1 VSYATTASLLVA
13 SLGLKEV
20 QLLRGAIR
28 AADEQA
34 GPQHRFLDADSFS
47 ASAWGEQGCSPCYS
61 SPEIL
66 PRRVYH
72 PTPRYEPRP
81 VLHPTI
87 RLEMRRCV
95 EPSPVPIEPPLRHE
109 PNPIQP
115 PWKVLP
121 MPIVPV
127 RLVKVIVFRPEIMD
141 KGRVIDCFI

>member
-1 VSYATTASLLVA
+1 VPYATTAALFVA
-13 SLGLKEV
+13 ALDLKEV

-34 GPQHRFLDADSFS
+34 GPQHRFLDSDSYCPS
-47 ASAWGEQGCSPCYS
+47 AVKPCSPCYGA
-61 SPEIL
+61 PEYL

-81 VLHPTI
+81 VLHPTA
-87 RLEMRRCV
+87 RLEMRNCM
-95 EPSPVPIEPPLRHE
+95 EPAPAPIQPPVPHV

-121 MPIVPV
+121 SPILPV
-127 RLVKVIVFRPEIMD
+127 RLVKVIQLSPEIKD
-141 KGRVIDCFI
+141 TGRVIDCFI